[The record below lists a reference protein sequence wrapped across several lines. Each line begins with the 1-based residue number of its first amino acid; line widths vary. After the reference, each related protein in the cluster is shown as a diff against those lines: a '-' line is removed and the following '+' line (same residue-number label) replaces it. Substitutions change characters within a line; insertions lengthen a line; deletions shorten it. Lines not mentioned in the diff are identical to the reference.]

1 MIDNFLKYYESLDS
15 RPVFDSVEGMLK
27 WSGLYN
33 LTKVTLQE
41 KLSEAQLSPLLVNEL
56 VTVSIHSL
64 WSHFNL
70 LLACGMVPLLTK
82 SSIFFSGYNEDKLWA
97 ECTYQWT
104 SRCSLFGWFWWR
116 FMVC

>member
-1 MIDNFLKYYESLDS
+1 MIDNFLKYYESLES

-56 VTVSIHSL
+56 VTVKCSFSL
-64 WSHFNL
+64 DSFIISYLRHGSSVHKNFKKNFRL
-70 LLACGMVPLLTK
+70 LQGLTMGRVYL
-82 SSIFFSGYNEDKLWA
+82 SVD
-97 ECTYQWT
+97 
-104 SRCSLFGWFWWR
+104 
-116 FMVC
+116 